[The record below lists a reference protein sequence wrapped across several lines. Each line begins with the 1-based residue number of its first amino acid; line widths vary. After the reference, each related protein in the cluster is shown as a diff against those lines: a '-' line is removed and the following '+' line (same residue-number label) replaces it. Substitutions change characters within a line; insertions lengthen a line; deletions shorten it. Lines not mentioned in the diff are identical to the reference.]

1 MYILDKLMKIKAKK
15 EEEDNIEQEQQR
27 NNEDYEQDKN

>member
-15 EEEDNIEQEQQR
+15 EEEDNIEQEQQQ